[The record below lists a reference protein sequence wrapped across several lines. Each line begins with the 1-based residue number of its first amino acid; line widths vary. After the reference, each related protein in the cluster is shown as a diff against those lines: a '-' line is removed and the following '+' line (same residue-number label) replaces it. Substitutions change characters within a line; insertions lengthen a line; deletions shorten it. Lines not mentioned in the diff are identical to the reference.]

1 MRELVDY
8 TDYFLIVSGESDVQ
22 VRAIA
27 DAVEAELKR
36 EGTRPWHIEG
46 REDGR
51 WALLDYSDLVVHVF
65 IEEAREFYDL
75 ERLWG
80 DAGRVEI

>member
-1 MRELVDY
+1 MRALVDY
-8 TDYFLIVSGESDVQ
+8 ADYLLIVSAESSVQ

-27 DAVEAELKR
+27 DEVEAALKR
-36 EGTRPWHIEG
+36 DGVRPWHVEG
-46 REDGR
+46 REDSR
-51 WALLDYSDLVVHVF
+51 WVLLDYSDFVVHVF